1 MRTSFLISRV
11 IVGLFY
17 LCSAIDGLVQ
27 LDGKGESES
36 SRGATLHQATI
47 PASVILLLIAIIAI
61 LNGTEVRIGVAALVL
76 LFVPAS
82 VITHAFRNRRE
93 SLRQLSASRMPLQTG
108 PDGDEFGATGTS
120 RALTA
125 QARHVPGT
133 RADGPMD

>member
-1 MRTSFLISRV
+1 MRTSFLVSRV

-17 LCSAIDGLVQ
+17 LCSAIDGLIQ

-61 LNGTEVRIGVAALVL
+61 LNGTEVRIGVAALML
-76 LFVPAS
+76 LVVPAS
-82 VITHAFRNRRE
+82 VITHALRNSRE
-93 SLRQLSASRMPLQTG
+93 SLRQSSASRIPLQPG
-108 PDGDEFGATGTS
+108 SEGDEFGATGAS
-120 RALTA
+120 RALPA
-125 QARHVPGT
+125 QARQVPGT